1 MPKDANGPQSKR
13 HLVDM
18 SLPPGPRKR
27 KKTKRKKGKGVIA
40 QMDHAN
46 GKHFFDERRRKWE
59 KDNSQRGKGGL
70 PQPENADAQAR
81 ATTSHSQAAKR
92 NDQPERP

>member
-18 SLPPGPRKR
+18 SLPPTPRT
-27 KKTKRKKGKGVIA
+27 KKKAKRKKGKGVIA

-46 GKHFFDERRRKWE
+46 GKHEIDERRRKWE
-59 KDNSQRGKGGL
+59 KENKPRERG
-70 PQPENADAQAR
+70 
-81 ATTSHSQAAKR
+81 AKKR
-92 NDQPERP
+92 DG